1 MSVKPVIYKV
11 ETYIVPQVNR
21 FPIQVTTNEVDM
33 KTANLPNIK
42 HNNEMCKVRNKEE
55 LLSLNNECIK
65 IAKCPIESELIGV
78 KVLKNATNE
87 SETILD
93 RSYNDDDDDD
103 DKCYIGKN
111 FYLHDEHIKTRR
123 KEFKILD
130 EAQDTLYPVRQ
141 FRRIN
146 SLMSIDERSEDSEI
160 KLNDFCHHGYQN
172 GCTAVVPSP
181 EEVSDEVFR
190 ENWLRKIEILR
201 QQEII
206 LKEKEINL
214 QNREREVFKK
224 EKELRIAERI
234 LKEKLRQAEE
244 QLKQQK
250 DIEAIQKRDYAER
263 TTQILECKSLDE
275 FSNKSSDEYAKEK
288 LKKSQLPINSYEEK
302 DKELNKKANL
312 IRSKSYAS
320 SRQSNSSNVNTNI
333 NSYNNMQYK
342 ERLKISYDDLDST
355 LSADIGDSSFIRTSE
370 RFNPAVYK
378 KPYVFTRSASM
389 RQFKQKSQ
397 MALNI
402 EERPKHVIEEDK
414 IIRKLNEN
422 ICLSQDKNTRFQN
435 YGFVNMPENLQSK
448 MEHNFN
454 NEGSLSSQHNLETN
468 DKISQRKPVGVSKD
482 RPISWN
488 EETDEWLQKKRQAY
502 NLTIQKSI
510 EDKENKCNSII
521 DNKTSKKNI
530 KNKILTIFR

>member
-1 MSVKPVIYKV
+1 MSAKPVIYKV

-21 FPIQVTTNEVDM
+21 LPIQVTNEVDM

-42 HNNEMCKVRNKEE
+42 HNNEMCKARNKEE
-55 LLSLNNECIK
+55 LLSLNNKCIK

-78 KVLKNATNE
+78 KVLKNATSE

-93 RSYNDDDDDD
+93 KSYNDDDDDD
-103 DKCYIGKN
+103 KYYIGKN
-111 FYLHDEHIKTRR
+111 FYFHDKHIKTRR

-141 FRRIN
+141 FRGIN
-146 SLMSIDERSEDSEI
+146 SLTSIDERSEET

-181 EEVSDEVFR
+181 EEVSDEIFR

-206 LKEKEINL
+206 LKEREINL

-224 EKELRIAERI
+224 EKELRIAERV
-234 LKEKLRQAEE
+234 LKEKLRQIEE
-244 QLKQQK
+244 QQK
-250 DIEAIQKRDYAER
+250 DIEAIQKRNYAER
-263 TTQILECKSLDE
+263 TTQLLECKSLDE
-275 FSNKSSDEYAKEK
+275 FSNKNFDEYAKEK
-288 LKKSQLPINSYEEK
+288 LKKSQLPMNSYEEK
-302 DKELNKKANL
+302 NKEFNKKANL
-312 IRSKSYAS
+312 IHSKSYAPS
-320 SRQSNSSNVNTNI
+320 KQSNSSNVNTNI
-333 NSYNNMQYK
+333 NSYNSMQYK
-342 ERLKISYDDLDST
+342 ERFKISYDDLDST

-397 MALNI
+397 IALNI
-402 EERPKHVIEEDK
+402 EERPGHVIEEDK

-448 MEHNFN
+448 VEHNSN
-454 NEGSLSSQHNLETN
+454 NEGNLSSQHNLETN
-468 DKISQRKPVGVSKD
+468 DKISQHKPVGVSKE

>member
-1 MSVKPVIYKV
+1 MSTKPVIYKV

-21 FPIQVTTNEVDM
+21 LPIQVTTNEVDM
-33 KTANLPNIK
+33 KIANLPNIK
-42 HNNEMCKVRNKEE
+42 YNKETCKARNKEE
-55 LLSLNNECIK
+55 LLSLNNEHIK
-65 IAKCPIESELIGV
+65 IGKYPIENSKLIGV

-87 SETILD
+87 TETILD
-93 RSYNDDDDDD
+93 RSYNDDDNDD
-103 DKCYIGKN
+103 DKCYVDKN
-111 FYLHDEHIKTRR
+111 FYLRDKHIKTRR
-123 KEFKILD
+123 KEFKILN

-141 FRRIN
+141 FRRVN
-146 SLMSIDERSEDSEI
+146 SLMSIDERSEGSET

-181 EEVSDEVFR
+181 EKVSDEVFR

-201 QQEII
+201 QQEIM
-206 LKEKEINL
+206 LREREINL
-214 QNREREVFKK
+214 QNREKEVFKK
-224 EKELRIAERI
+224 EKELRIMERV
-234 LKEKLRQAEE
+234 LKEKLRQVEE
-244 QLKQQK
+244 QLKHQK
-250 DIEAIQKRDYAER
+250 DIEAIQKRLER
-263 TTQILECKSLDE
+263 TTQILESSDE
-275 FSNKSSDEYAKEK
+275 FNNKNSDEYAKEK
-288 LKKSQLPINSYEEK
+288 LKKSQLLINSYEEK
-302 DKELNKKANL
+302 DEEFNKKANL

-333 NSYNNMQYK
+333 NSYNSMQYK
-342 ERLKISYDDLDST
+342 EQFKINYDDLNST

-370 RFNPAVYK
+370 RFNPALYK

-402 EERPKHVIEEDK
+402 EERPEHIIEEDK
-414 IIRKLNEN
+414 ILRKLNEN

-435 YGFVNMPENLQSK
+435 YGFVNIPENLQSK
-448 MEHNFN
+448 VEYNSN
-454 NEGSLSSQHNLETN
+454 NEDNLSSQHNVETN
-468 DKISQRKPVGVSKD
+468 DKISQIKSVGVPKD
-482 RPISWN
+482 RLISWN

-502 NLTIQKSI
+502 NLTIQKSM